1 MTITFAWEK
10 VRKICSPPPSPLK
23 KLELV
28 HSFTIF
34 VLGDVIVFII
44 KLHYSSAIAVCA
56 CFIVHTF
63 FHFDGRELRLC
74 LLRQYFRAGV
84 ALDEKGVLARC
95 ILKPSRREDT

>member
-1 MTITFAWEK
+1 MPEESA
-10 VRKICSPPPSPLK
+10 PLPHPLSK

-28 HSFTIF
+28 HSFTIIF

-56 CFIVHTF
+56 CFISLTLSTSLTLMSASCVVVVLPFPSIF
-63 FHFDGRELRLC
+63 FRS
-74 LLRQYFRAGV
+74 GV
-84 ALDEKGVLARC
+84 TLDETEVLARC